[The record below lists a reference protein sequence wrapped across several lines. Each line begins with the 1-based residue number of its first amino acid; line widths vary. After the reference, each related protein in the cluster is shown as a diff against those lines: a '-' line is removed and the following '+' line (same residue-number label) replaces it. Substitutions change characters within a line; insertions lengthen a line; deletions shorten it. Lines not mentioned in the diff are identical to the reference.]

1 MHGGVEYRSY
11 GAMEE
16 FPALVGGGRQI
27 LSSVTGV
34 PSTMSAIRNGWFFSD
49 VVRRVDVFSR
59 FRMPWIV
66 VPAGTG
72 MVVSIRAKFSG
83 ELTMRIV
90 PTHLGGIDSAC
101 SCSGFFHEQEARDR
115 PRKRERHNARYIGFL
130 ARGQSLGIGSI
141 HFMGAMQGLGP
152 GGGQSC
158 SSPIDFR

>member
-1 MHGGVEYRSY
+1 
-11 GAMEE
+11 MEE
-16 FPALVGGGRQI
+16 FPLLVGGGRQI

-34 PSTMSAIRNGWFFSD
+34 PSMMSAIRNGWFFND

-59 FRMPWIV
+59 FRMPWSV
-66 VPAGTG
+66 VPAGIG

-90 PTHLGGIDSAC
+90 PTHLGGIIRAG

-115 PRKRERHNARYIGFL
+115 PIKRESHNARYIGFL
-130 ARGQSLGIGSI
+130 ARGQAQVIGSI

-158 SSPIDFR
+158 S